1 MKFFLSG
8 KRTLLV
14 ISLIGL
20 CILAFTLWI
29 SCTNHKSAV
38 ITSPEGQQYAGS
50 EACRNCHKPIYDSFI
65 HTAHYL
71 TSRIASKKYI
81 RGSFAEGH
89 NTFAFT
95 DRMKVVMTE
104 KEGRLFQTAWLNGKP
119 ERTES
124 FDIVMGSGKKGQT
137 YLYWKG
143 KQLFQLPISY
153 FTNLNDWANS
163 PGFSPDNISFE
174 RNIQVRCMECHTTFA
189 KRLIASSYDPD
200 QILYGV
206 DCERCHGPGARHVEF
221 ERQHLKGAPAII
233 NPASLSRQQNLDVC
247 AVCHSGVMR
256 SIAPAFSFLP
266 GDTLSNYFVANSS
279 HIDTANLD
287 VHANQY
293 GLLTASKCFR
303 ISGTMTCATCH
314 NTHEKEK
321 DLHSYSQKCMT
332 CHTQTHTAC
341 TLQAPP
347 GFSLEANCIDCHM
360 PVQASRNLTLLLA
373 GHKRPSPE
381 LVRSHLIASYPIVT
395 KEILKMN
402 ATKN

>member
-1 MKFFLSG
+1 MNFFSAR
-8 KRTLLV
+8 KRILLV
-14 ISLIGL
+14 TSAIGL
-20 CILAFTLWI
+20 CIMAFVLWI
-29 SCTNHKSAV
+29 SREHRTAV
-38 ITSPEGQQYAGS
+38 ITHSNGQQYAGS
-50 EACRNCHKPIYDSFI
+50 EACRSCHQPIYDSFL

-71 TSRIASKKYI
+71 TSGIAAKKYI

-104 KEGRLFQTAWLNGKP
+104 KDGRLFQTAWLNGKP
-119 ERTES
+119 ERSES

-143 KQLFQLPISY
+143 QNLFQLPISY

-174 RNIQVRCMECHTTFA
+174 RNVQVRCMECHTTFA
-189 KRLIASSYDPD
+189 KQLGASSYDRD
-200 QILYGV
+200 GILYGV
-206 DCERCHGPGARHVEF
+206 GCERCHGPGARHVEF
-221 ERQHLKGAPAII
+221 ERQHLKRSPAIV
-233 NPASLSRQQNLDVC
+233 NPTSLGRQQSLDIC
-247 AVCHSGVMR
+247 ALCHSGIMR

-266 GDTLSNYFVANSS
+266 GDTLSNYFVSKSS
-279 HIDTANLD
+279 RIDSVDLD

-303 ISGTMTCATCH
+303 MSKTMTCATCH

-321 DLHSYSQKCMT
+321 EDLRFYSQKCMN
-332 CHTQTHTAC
+332 CHTQIHTAS
-341 TLQAPP
+341 TLQVPA
-347 GFSLEANCIDCHM
+347 GFSMEANCIDCHM
-360 PVQASRNLTLLLA
+360 PVQASRSLTLLLA

-381 LVRSHLIASYPIVT
+381 LVRSHLIASYPAVT
-395 KEILKMN
+395 KDLLKMN
-402 ATKN
+402 LTKK